1 MFEAG
6 PGVPSNV
13 PTRLIDASDGTNP
26 HENVFI
32 NGGTN
37 ALTAIGDTASAE
49 NNIPLGSPLEGN
61 TQNYPGAENNHY
73 HFQLSFLDKG
83 PTLIANIDKDNEL
96 FDGIGEKG
104 LVLVPEFLEGDIK
117 KNIEFYLRKAGIIE
131 KRTIKAPPRP
141 ERGR

>member
-1 MFEAG
+1 ME
-6 PGVPSNV
+6 
-13 PTRLIDASDGTNP
+13 
-26 HENVFI
+26 E
-32 NGGTN
+32 
-37 ALTAIGDTASAE
+37 
-49 NNIPLGSPLEGN
+49 